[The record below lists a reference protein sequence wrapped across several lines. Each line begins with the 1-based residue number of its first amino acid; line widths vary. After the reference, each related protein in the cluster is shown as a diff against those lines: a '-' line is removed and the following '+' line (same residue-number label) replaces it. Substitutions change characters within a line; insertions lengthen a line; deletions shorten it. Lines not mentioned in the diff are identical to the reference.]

1 MVEMLFMAFF
11 CAISKPVKYCFPL
24 WFVICRYL
32 YIIHINHII
41 LYIINLQFSSS
52 YQKVKKML
60 LEEQYYAYM
69 GKIYKYLPWNK

>member
-41 LYIINLQFSSS
+41 YYKSAIFQFISKSEENVIRRAILCLHGKNLQVFTM
-52 YQKVKKML
+52 K
-60 LEEQYYAYM
+60 
-69 GKIYKYLPWNK
+69 